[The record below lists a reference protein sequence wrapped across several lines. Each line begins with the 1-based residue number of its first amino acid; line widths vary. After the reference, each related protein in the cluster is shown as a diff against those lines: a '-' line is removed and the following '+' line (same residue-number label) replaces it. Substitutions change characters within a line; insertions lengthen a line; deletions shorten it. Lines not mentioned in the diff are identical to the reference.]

1 VLSVGFS
8 TDSAKGIKRVS
19 AAQHIAHSTAP
30 LCAFAPLTAH
40 KIPIRP
46 GQFLKT
52 RASLARCGVCSEG
65 NPLRISQSQLPRE
78 RRLAGERRR
87 ALQLLASSPR
97 GVAAEL
103 LVLAHEFSRDM
114 LAGLVL
120 AGLATVVAETL
131 TADGPTIKIE
141 RVKITDAGRRAIE
154 G

>member
-1 VLSVGFS
+1 M
-8 TDSAKGIKRVS
+8 
-19 AAQHIAHSTAP
+19 
-30 LCAFAPLTAH
+30 
-40 KIPIRP
+40 
-46 GQFLKT
+46 
-52 RASLARCGVCSEG
+52 
-65 NPLRISQSQLPRE
+65 RISQSQLPRE

-141 RVKITDAGRRAIE
+141 RVKITDAGSRAIE